1 MTFDMREFT
10 ITNLINGYKNG
21 SFRKE
26 QINIF
31 LVNYT
36 LKGVLKQGDIRL
48 VNDLI
53 DEYDK
58 EIKEE

>member
-1 MTFDMREFT
+1 MSFNMREFT

-36 LKGVLKQGDIRL
+36 LRGVLKQEDIQL

-53 DEYDK
+53 DEYDEGLK
-58 EIKEE
+58 E